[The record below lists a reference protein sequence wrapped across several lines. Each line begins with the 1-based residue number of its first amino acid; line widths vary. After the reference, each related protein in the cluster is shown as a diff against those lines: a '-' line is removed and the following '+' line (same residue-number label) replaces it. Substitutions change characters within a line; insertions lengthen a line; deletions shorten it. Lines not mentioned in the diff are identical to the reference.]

1 MTQRIYLSG
10 IDTHPDVLF
19 VPQCSYIEIYITAFY
34 IPPYSV
40 VFAKCFGIKV
50 YAPLVYVPP
59 ASVVFHKRCYIT
71 CNFSVLIIIPDISL
85 MVKSCFACC
94 IRIFIR
100 YDQTQQY
107 KSKYCQTSGDSRKI
121 ILTVFFKFILLL
133 ILKNAYPVCSTG

>member
-1 MTQRIYLSG
+1 MPLVYVPPASVVFAKCFG
-10 IDTHPDVLF
+10 IKVYAPLV
-19 VPQCSYIEIYITAFY
+19 Y
-34 IPPYSV
+34 IPPASV

-100 YDQTQQY
+100 YDQTQQH
-107 KSKYCQTSGDSRKI
+107 KDKYGCCAYRKI
-121 ILTVFFKFILLL
+121 ILTVFFKFMLLI

>member
-10 IDTHPDVLF
+10 IATHPDVLF

-59 ASVVFHKRCYIT
+59 ASVVFHKRCYIA

-85 MVKSCFACC
+85 MVKSCLPAAAAFL
-94 IRIFIR
+94 
-100 YDQTQQY
+100 
-107 KSKYCQTSGDSRKI
+107 SGMTRHSSIKANTARH
-121 ILTVFFKFILLL
+121 
-133 ILKNAYPVCSTG
+133 PVIAEK